1 VPTTNFAVQASTV
14 AALAVT
20 MSIGLATTPAHAAPL
35 GMSSQI
41 TYHPVSATDNH
52 VYVVDIQGLVT
63 MSQAAA
69 QDSINHG
76 YSIELRYWGDDPDS
90 DDLLAGPVKPQIVS
104 AAADGLH
111 FQHSRTFSISQLDED
126 DSVLDSL
133 ADSESDEIYVGARLL
148 DPSGKTVSL
157 AESNRIVDNF

>member
-1 VPTTNFAVQASTV
+1 
-14 AALAVT
+14 

-104 AAADGLH
+104 AAAEGLH
-111 FQHSRTFSISQLDED
+111 FQHSRTFSIFSTGRRRQRPGQSGRLR
-126 DSVLDSL
+126 
-133 ADSESDEIYVGARLL
+133 VGRNLRRC
-148 DPSGKTVSL
+148 PTPGPQ
-157 AESNRIVDNF
+157 R